1 METIHKTDLLNL
13 VKQPKLLV
21 SLLGLFTDGE
31 IPIKLFG
38 NKNHLVSL
46 FTKLQTAKRLP
57 NLEKTL
63 STSELALLNR
73 QMTSKDKKC
82 LCNNNFHLMKL
93 LLTSVLA
100 STLNDADYNVFY
112 DWLCQ
117 TVLTKLSSQAK
128 TDCVDLDSSSLNG
141 YSINTIQN
149 SWFSSRLQSLKT
161 NNSSMTFCPLS
172 KFIAASGTDVEDTVL
187 RTKKI
192 KLRLTSNQKQILQ
205 KWNSHA
211 RYTYNTAVRRLNTD
225 IDIQSKLNLRN
236 QITPANCNR
245 DKEWILQTPKEIR
258 ARSVFEAHTRFWTGV
273 KQIKNKTIKF
283 FRLRYKDKKY
293 QHANGWSIDIPK
305 QAILQIDNK
314 TLFIYK
320 KVTKEEKFKLG
331 EQLDMPIEHDCKIH
345 FDGDAYY
352 LIVPFI
358 KRKKTREQDGIVSLD
373 PGVRT
378 FLTGVDYD
386 KTVELGKDSGTILFR
401 KLRYLDNL
409 ISKKDKTKDPKSRKT
424 LKKQIKKVRTY
435 IRNLQDELH
444 KKTSTWLCKNYSNV
458 VIPQFGSK
466 DMVKKQDRKLKTKT
480 VRAMSIL
487 AHSRFLQR
495 LKNKA
500 EEWRTNLVI
509 VDEKYTSKTCSVCGH
524 VKTKQFTSKI
534 YNCESCLMT
543 MDRDRNGAI
552 NIFKK
557 LFLPKG
563 ENRADR
569 ANETDTQARSQLTK
583 MPSSHRD
590 VSVCQ

>member
-1 METIHKTDLLNL
+1 
-13 VKQPKLLV
+13 
-21 SLLGLFTDGE
+21 
-31 IPIKLFG
+31 
-38 NKNHLVSL
+38 
-46 FTKLQTAKRLP
+46 
-57 NLEKTL
+57 
-63 STSELALLNR
+63 
-73 QMTSKDKKC
+73 MTS
-82 LCNNNFHLMKL
+82 F
-93 LLTSVLA
+93 
-100 STLNDADYNVFY
+100 
-112 DWLCQ
+112 
-117 TVLTKLSSQAK
+117 
-128 TDCVDLDSSSLNG
+128 
-141 YSINTIQN
+141 
-149 SWFSSRLQSLKT
+149 
-161 NNSSMTFCPLS
+161 PLS
-172 KFIAASGTDVEDTVL
+172 KFIAASGTDAEDTVL

-192 KLRLTSNQKQILQ
+192 KLRLTSNQKQMLQ

-211 RYTYNTAVRRLNTD
+211 RYTYNLAVWRLNVD
-225 IDIQSKLNLRN
+225 IDTQTKLNLRN
-236 QITPANCNR
+236 QITPANCNNG
-245 DKEWILQTPKEIR
+245 KEWILQTPKEIR
-258 ARSVFEAHTRFWTGV
+258 ARAVFEAHTRFCTGV

-305 QAILQIDNK
+305 QAILQIDTK

-320 KVTKEEKFKLG
+320 RITKEEKFKLG
-331 EQLDMPIEHDCKIH
+331 ERLDVPIEHDCKIH

-352 LIVPFI
+352 LIVPFN
-358 KRKKTREQDGIVSLD
+358 KKKKTREQDGIVSLD

-378 FLTGVDYD
+378 FLTGVDGD
-386 KTVELGKDSGTILFR
+386 KTIELGKDSGTILFR
-401 KLRYLDNL
+401 KLRHLDHL
-409 ISKKDKTKDPKSRKT
+409 ISKKDKTRDKT
-424 LKKQIKKVRTY
+424 VKKILKKRIKKVRIY

-444 KKTSTWLCKNYSNV
+444 KKTSTWLCKKYSNV

-487 AHSRFLQR
+487 AHSRFLER

-500 EEWRTNLVI
+500 REWRTDVVI

-524 VKTKQFTSKI
+524 VKTKRFRNV

-552 NIFKK
+552 NILKK

-569 ANETDTQARSQLTK
+569 ANETDTLVRLGIDRGLFEPK
-583 MPSSHRD
+583 PSSHLV

>member
-1 METIHKTDLLNL
+1 METINKADLLNL

-73 QMTSKDKKC
+73 QMTSKDKKR

-93 LLTSVLA
+93 LLTSVLV
-100 STLNDADYNVFY
+100 STLNDEDYNVFY

-117 TVLTKLSSQAK
+117 TVLTKLLFQAK
-128 TDCVDLDSSSLNG
+128 TDCVDLDLSSSNG
-141 YSINTIQN
+141 YSINTIQK
-149 SWFSSRLQSLKT
+149 SWFSSRLQLLKT
-161 NNSSMTFCPLS
+161 NNSSTTFYPLS
-172 KFIAASGTDVEDTVL
+172 KFIAASGTDVEDTIL

-192 KLRLTSNQKQILQ
+192 KLRLTSNQRQMLQ
-205 KWNSHA
+205 TWNSHA
-211 RYTYNTAVRRLNTD
+211 RYTYNSAVWRLNTD
-225 IDIQSKLNLRN
+225 IDIQTKLNLRN
-236 QITPANCNR
+236 QITPANCNNG
-245 DKEWILQTPKEIR
+245 KEWILQTPKEIR
-258 ARSVFEAHTRFWTGV
+258 ARAVFEAHTRFWTCI

-283 FRLRYKDKKY
+283 FNLRFKDKKH
-293 QHANGWSIDIPK
+293 QNANGWSIDIPK
-305 QAILQIDNK
+305 QAIKQTGAK
-314 TLFIYK
+314 TMFIYK
-320 KVTKEEKFKLG
+320 NVTNKEQFKLS
-331 EQLDMPIEHDCKIH
+331 ERLDIPIEHDCKIH
-345 FDGDAYY
+345 FDGDAFY
-352 LIVPFI
+352 LIVPF
-358 KRKKTREQDGIVSLD
+358 KKVKKTREQDGIVSLD

-378 FLTGVDYD
+378 FLTGVDGN
-386 KTVELGKDSGTILFR
+386 KTIELGKDSGTILFR
-401 KLRYLDNL
+401 KLRHLDKL
-409 ISKKDKTKDPKSRKT
+409 ISKKSKTKDKHVRKT
-424 LKKQIKKVRTY
+424 LNKQIKKVRIC
-435 IRNLQDELH
+435 IRNLQGELH
-444 KKTSTWLCKNYSNV
+444 KKASTWLCKNYSNV

-466 DMVKKQDRKLKTKT
+466 DMVKNKERKLKTKT

-487 AHSRFLQR
+487 AHSRFLER

-500 EEWRTNLVI
+500 EEWRTNVVI

-524 VKTKQFTSKI
+524 VKTKRFTSKV
-534 YNCESCLMT
+534 YDCKSCLIT

-563 ENRADR
+563 EDRADR
-569 ANETDTQARSQLTK
+569 ANVMDKQDKNPVHTELSTF
-583 MPSSHRD
+583 
-590 VSVCQ
+590 VSG